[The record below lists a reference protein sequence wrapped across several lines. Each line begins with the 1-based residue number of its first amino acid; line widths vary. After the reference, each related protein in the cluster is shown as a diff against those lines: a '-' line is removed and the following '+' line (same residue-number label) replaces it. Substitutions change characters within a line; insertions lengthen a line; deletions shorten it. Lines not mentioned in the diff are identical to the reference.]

1 MAGVTD
7 TPWRLICQAWGA
19 GLTTSE
25 MLIANSAHWQ
35 SDKSRLRLAKPDNML
50 VPHSIQIVGSDIELM
65 AESARQAVDY
75 GADIVDINMGC
86 PAKKVCKKAA
96 GSALL
101 KDEPLVAQILHAV
114 VSAVNVPVTLKIRTG
129 WDVEQR
135 NALTIAQIAEDVGIQ
150 ALAIHGR
157 TRACRFHGEIE
168 YDTIAEVKSRIR
180 IPVIA
185 NGDIDSVEKALWVK
199 SYTQADALMVGR
211 GVQGRPW
218 LIQQIA
224 AALQGETIE
233 EPAGL
238 EKLLV
243 IRQHIAALHEFYGER
258 KGLGFVRKHM
268 QAYLEHLELSHYRAE
283 FNQITD
289 ATTQLQFV
297 DSLCEHFTK
306 GKAA

>member
-7 TPWRLICQAWGA
+7 TPWRLICQDWGA

-25 MLIANSAHWQ
+25 MLIANSAHWE
-35 SDKSRLRLAKPDNML
+35 SDKSRLRLAKPEQMQ
-50 VPHSIQIVGSDIELM
+50 VPHSIQIVGGDVALM
-65 AESARQAVDY
+65 AESARQAVLY
-75 GADIVDINMGC
+75 GAEIIDINMGC

-96 GSALL
+96 GSALM
-101 KDEPLVAQILHAV
+101 KDELLVAQILQAV
-114 VSAVNVPVTLKIRTG
+114 VAAVTVPVTLKIRTG
-129 WDVEQR
+129 WDLEHR
-135 NALTIAQIAEDVGIQ
+135 NAVTIASIAEQAGIQ

-168 YDTIAEVKSRIR
+168 YETIAEVKSRIS

-199 SYTQADALMVGR
+199 AYTQADALMVGR
-211 GVQGRPW
+211 TVQGRPW

-224 AALQGETIE
+224 AALQGATAE
-233 EPAGL
+233 EPSVQQ
-238 EKLLV
+238 KLQV
-243 IRQHIAALHEFYGER
+243 MREHIQALHRFYGER

-268 QAYLEHLELSHYRAE
+268 QAYLEHLQLSHYRAQ